1 MTALTDPLAEGAVQA
16 VLEAGELLT
25 DPAAGRASVGLQWAA
40 PQRTA
45 NNFERMRV
53 LSWTCAFPPQPG
65 N

>member
-40 PQRTA
+40 PQHAA
-45 NNFERMRV
+45 NNFERMRA
-53 LSWTCAFPPQPG
+53 LLWTCAFPPRPG